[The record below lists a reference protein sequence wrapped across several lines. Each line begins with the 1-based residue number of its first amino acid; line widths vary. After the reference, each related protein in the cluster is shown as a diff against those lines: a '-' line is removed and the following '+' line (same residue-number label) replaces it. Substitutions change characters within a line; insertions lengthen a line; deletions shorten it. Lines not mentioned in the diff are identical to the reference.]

1 MTQSE
6 FNNLLDKYVSG
17 EISDQ
22 DLQRIIG
29 KIDLGESYDDAQKGW
44 SRFFQRSGR
53 RIVGIP
59 EGLVEAAKGGFG
71 LEHLQSLTDTHGVG
85 LGTAAWVA
93 EIAHG
98 STVGMAYL
106 MKELIMGHGNLADA
120 IEIVATILPL
130 ARIGNAVK
138 AARAIKRIK
147 QADPGLRTR
156 IIAEAMENHRKQV
169 AHRVATGDSTP
180 VKSQVYKLGD
190 DITLTAD
197 EVNQLRALAASDIR
211 WEFLETSL
219 EAGELVFNPEEL
231 LQTAA
236 WGGAARIINRIARR
250 GGTPTESTTETPI
263 PEPPE
268 ALPESAPALPP
279 SEGQPQPAPAPS
291 EAAQAQAGVVGGQVV
306 TPQEQPVA
314 ALPPPGAAPQQGQP
328 IVTPPPAGQGGQNVL
343 PSADQGLQ
351 PMGVDP
357 IIPIQPDLRPQPAP
371 LTSPDLP
378 APIDV
383 TPEGTPIGQ
392 QTAQATVETGA
403 GLPPSVIPPPE
414 GIAPEPIPE
423 PEPPPGYEPAP
434 ITPSPEPSPEPTP
447 EPVPIPEPEPA
458 PEPPTVE
465 PAPEP
470 TPEPTPQP
478 EPPEV
483 DQTGV
488 APNPDVGRVIEIPTQ
503 EGGLEYYWQNPDDPS
518 DVTVVQLEKVRDTTA
533 QQAQEHVE
541 RRIFQHAFAGEDLR
555 AEIREYVYGT
565 DPKRLAEAE
574 EFFKWKFERMFGKQT
589 GAARFRD
596 VRAWRMATIGKTETY
611 RAKAT
616 REGFRDIKFTNLF
629 FDPRNETWLGRLQNT
644 IPQLEW
650 TGRPDYIPPKT
661 SPIAIAKQIT
671 DDIIRKSY
679 EMVAKKFP
687 FIANDPNIVS
697 LPDDVHHV
705 AGKEVRTSLLGMLQ
719 SLNNGKRIDLM
730 GRKVTSMHELMAISQ
745 MARDSRIETLYAI
758 YVDENGVVISQDVVS
773 SGHVGTVVFNA
784 KKSAN
789 LITGKVE
796 ASPHIAKVYMFHNH
810 PSGNSTPSQGDRGVA
825 SQVRIALTDK
835 GMENRWGG
843 EASHDSGTYSVFVN
857 DTQYALNVELTPEER
872 GWETD
877 PLWTPTISDE
887 RVKKIVGKRFASVY
901 DEVQK
906 LRNDEGVITFIALDY
921 PHRASESYKKTD
933 AHRKEAIVL
942 GVWSVDNMDK
952 FDPNNPEEMAAVED
966 LLLKQLM
973 THGGT
978 SVVGFYGDAN
988 IPNEMLFNISNKFAI
1003 QFFAPAGEV
1012 PAGSQGTM
1020 VDIEKHQPYRPS
1032 NRTDSAVEREIASG
1046 FRPLEP
1052 LWYEKFDNLFWRRLT
1067 DPRNGFS
1074 PQGTVDSFRSA
1085 LERVSEVV
1093 RKSFPV
1099 RENDS
1104 NPTIA
1109 MKQSRLANIKP
1120 DDTVLVIGD
1129 NEASIA
1135 MAALR
1140 NGEKAGEVVL
1150 DDKVGSVSDATDY
1163 DGEAPT
1169 VILMDNVDFEV
1180 QIDDAMDLLAENG
1193 RLVVRVNRINL
1204 TGSRDQIQSV
1214 LGKYDFF
1221 NNHNVSGVLL
1231 ADEGSSIGYYLVIDK
1246 ESIVGKWDGVIG
1258 TYSFDLDKVEN
1269 ARNTRIPID
1278 YRNEEQLALAE
1289 EQGSA
1294 ATQPSFSEPTG
1305 ERSMS
1310 RGIGEPG
1317 EDVYLAAPEPGTK
1330 IDYLFSEPVVEPL
1343 DAVDETGGGTGVA
1356 ASPDANAGSPIP
1368 SQPVQGN
1375 GVSPTGELSQTPQSL
1390 QDPVNPVEQ
1399 PSPDPT
1405 SALSEGSIQVGQ
1417 DGEPVADGFQREGD
1431 ISGGVGAAF
1440 REEHRRDAPGYT
1452 ASAGTQAKAATEDTQ
1467 FGEQTVHTGG
1477 ANHGTLE
1484 QDPIGIALNDARTPA
1499 QEEAAVNRASKVLH
1513 DGQQRMMSLRDRVGE
1528 LWGRYKTNPLTYSL
1542 AQTGFRTVWNMGAA
1556 GKNIVNNML
1565 DVRLNTDKLSGEFN
1579 LLLQN
1584 AHERA
1589 NDLFQKE
1596 ITENGADWI
1605 DGEFV
1610 AAMERSREVDP
1621 AIQEFVDQEIRPF
1634 MQENFSQP
1642 MLDMNYDLLSDGII
1656 GDLPVHWVD
1665 GSGRDLLL
1673 RRKGRT
1679 TGWAKELPLFQSY
1692 LKDST
1697 NIQRFVFDK
1706 EGQHIFAVIQDTDT
1720 VKVKGGYQTR
1730 PTYKLISAMGTETE
1744 IGNPD
1749 NLPDKYEAVAEVSED
1764 GQWTGDIDAI
1774 ERVWDAEVKNTPS
1787 TAHVKQEFER
1797 LGLDLPDD
1805 VRMKYKRFGDLDE
1818 WSVTDG
1824 KGNELYR
1831 LRYLSTNQD
1840 GKQATNET
1848 YDDFRGRLMVYEKG
1862 IRDPIMIY
1870 KGDQASHLW
1879 EPLDDYY
1886 PHMIDW
1892 SKYNFNAVNLDNKA
1906 LEYAVAFW
1914 HANPNM
1920 IDSLEQ
1926 AIEILGRE
1934 NNRVKSRKYGHLE
1947 QARVY
1952 NYPSFNPKFFEV
1964 LQTFGDRT
1972 SERQHIIKNFGQ
1984 NSDLLHGMLND
1995 IIKPTEMR
2003 GQMTPKLQAIMK
2015 LRYGVGYRDF
2025 TINKF
2030 AKRSGNAFMPDGEP
2044 AVIDPEADEFRKM
2057 TALDWK
2063 SLIDE
2068 SIIEELSDGGY
2079 RINPNSLPEL
2089 ESPAFADDVMK
2100 QAFVNY
2106 SIAADMVANQ
2116 YGIPPMSIFEEELN
2130 KISRGIRET
2139 TGVLFLGKAW
2149 TSQIGQSANTAAIT
2163 GVRNTLAAVAKL
2175 SITNPRAVRDAAY
2188 HYAQEIGATL
2198 VDATQWA

>member
-1 MTQSE
+1 M
-6 FNNLLDKYVSG
+6 
-17 EISDQ
+17 
-22 DLQRIIG
+22 
-29 KIDLGESYDDAQKGW
+29 
-44 SRFFQRSGR
+44 
-53 RIVGIP
+53 
-59 EGLVEAAKGGFG
+59 
-71 LEHLQSLTDTHGVG
+71 
-85 LGTAAWVA
+85 
-93 EIAHG
+93 
-98 STVGMAYL
+98 
-106 MKELIMGHGNLADA
+106 
-120 IEIVATILPL
+120 
-130 ARIGNAVK
+130 
-138 AARAIKRIK
+138 
-147 QADPGLRTR
+147 
-156 IIAEAMENHRKQV
+156 
-169 AHRVATGDSTP
+169 
-180 VKSQVYKLGD
+180 
-190 DITLTAD
+190 
-197 EVNQLRALAASDIR
+197 R
-211 WEFLETSL
+211 WL
-219 EAGELVFNPEEL
+219 
-231 LQTAA
+231 
-236 WGGAARIINRIARR
+236 
-250 GGTPTESTTETPI
+250 
-263 PEPPE
+263 
-268 ALPESAPALPP
+268 
-279 SEGQPQPAPAPS
+279 
-291 EAAQAQAGVVGGQVV
+291 
-306 TPQEQPVA
+306 
-314 ALPPPGAAPQQGQP
+314 
-328 IVTPPPAGQGGQNVL
+328 
-343 PSADQGLQ
+343 
-351 PMGVDP
+351 
-357 IIPIQPDLRPQPAP
+357 
-371 LTSPDLP
+371 
-378 APIDV
+378 
-383 TPEGTPIGQ
+383 
-392 QTAQATVETGA
+392 
-403 GLPPSVIPPPE
+403 
-414 GIAPEPIPE
+414 
-423 PEPPPGYEPAP
+423 
-434 ITPSPEPSPEPTP
+434 
-447 EPVPIPEPEPA
+447 
-458 PEPPTVE
+458 
-465 PAPEP
+465 
-470 TPEPTPQP
+470 
-478 EPPEV
+478 
-483 DQTGV
+483 
-488 APNPDVGRVIEIPTQ
+488 
-503 EGGLEYYWQNPDDPS
+503 
-518 DVTVVQLEKVRDTTA
+518 
-533 QQAQEHVE
+533 
-541 RRIFQHAFAGEDLR
+541 
-555 AEIREYVYGT
+555 
-565 DPKRLAEAE
+565 
-574 EFFKWKFERMFGKQT
+574 
-589 GAARFRD
+589 
-596 VRAWRMATIGKTETY
+596 
-611 RAKAT
+611 
-616 REGFRDIKFTNLF
+616 
-629 FDPRNETWLGRLQNT
+629 
-644 IPQLEW
+644 
-650 TGRPDYIPPKT
+650 
-661 SPIAIAKQIT
+661 
-671 DDIIRKSY
+671 
-679 EMVAKKFP
+679 AKKFP

-784 KKSAN
+784 IKSAN
-789 LITGKVE
+789 LITGKLE

-825 SQVRIALTDK
+825 SKVRIELTYK

-1046 FRPLEP
+1046 FVPSEP

-1193 RLVVRVNRINL
+1193 RLVVRVNWGNL
-1204 TGSRDQIQSV
+1204 TGNRDQIQSV
-1214 LGKYDFF
+1214 LDKYDFF
-1221 NNHNVSGVLL
+1221 NDHNVSGVLL

-1330 IDYLFSEPVVEPL
+1330 IDYLLSEPVVEPL

-1356 ASPDANAGSPIP
+1356 ASPDANAGSPLS

-1431 ISGGVGAAF
+1431 ISSGVGAAF
-1440 REEHRRDAPGYT
+1440 RKERRRDAPGYT

-1499 QEEAAVNRASKVLH
+1499 QEEAAVNRVTKLLH
-1513 DGQQRMMSLRDRVGE
+1513 EGQQKSLGLRDRLGE
-1528 LWGRYKTNPLTYSL
+1528 LWGRYKTHPLTYSL
-1542 AQTGFRTVWNMGAA
+1542 LQTGHRTLHNMGAA
-1556 GKNIVNNML
+1556 GRLIQKNMAETELSAN
-1565 DVRLNTDKLSGEFN
+1565 RLSGEFD
-1579 LLLQN
+1579 LLLEDVHKRSN
-1584 AHERA
+1584 DMFRA
-1589 NDLFQKE
+1589 ELK
-1596 ITENGADWI
+1596 ENGADWLNN
-1605 DGEFV
+1605 EFV

-1621 AIQEFVDQEIRPF
+1621 AIQEFVDQELRPF
-1634 MQENFSQP
+1634 MQENLSQP
-1642 MLDMNYDLLSDGII
+1642 MLDMNYDILSGGII
-1656 GDLPVHWVD
+1656 ADLPVHWVD

-1673 RRKGRT
+1673 RRNDRT
-1679 TGWAKELPLFQSY
+1679 KGWAKELPLFQSY

-1749 NLPDKYEAVAEVSED
+1749 QLPDKYEAVASVSED
-1764 GQWTGDIDAI
+1764 GQWEGDLDAI

-1787 TAHVKQEFER
+1787 TAHVAQEFER

-1805 VRMKYKRFGDLDE
+1805 FRMKYKRFGDLDE

-1824 KGNELYR
+1824 KGKELYR

-1848 YDDFRGRLMVYEKG
+1848 YDDFRGRLMVYEEG
-1862 IRDPIMIY
+1862 IRDPIMVY

-1879 EPLDDYY
+1879 EPLENYY

-1892 SKYNFNAVNLDNKA
+1892 NEYNFNAVNLDNKS

-1952 NYPSFNPKFFEV
+1952 NFPSFNTKFFDV
-1964 LQTFGDRT
+1964 LQGFSKRAA
-1972 SERQHIIKNFGQ
+1972 ERQHIIKNFGQ
-1984 NSDLLHGMLND
+1984 NNDLLHGMLND
-1995 IIKPTEMR
+1995 IIKPTKMR

-2044 AVIDPEADEFRKM
+2044 AVIDPESDEFRKM
-2057 TALDWK
+2057 TTLDWK
-2063 SLIDE
+2063 ALLDE
-2068 SIIEELSDGGY
+2068 GIIEELSDGGY

-2106 SIAADMVANQ
+2106 SIAADIVANQ

-2130 KISRGIRET
+2130 KVSRGIRDG

-2149 TSQIGQSANTAAIT
+2149 TSQIGQSANTVALV
-2163 GVRNTLAAVAKL
+2163 GLRNTLRAISDLSITKSPESRQQTFDYSRSAGGTLVDVTQWYASDTSLTSYLLAPRTDFHYKGTGLKNWVKNKLSTPFMFFEKMNRVVATTAGKYYGMQQLKILLENPNDNATRTSLETITPFGEHLNERLERVLRTHVKSQGGRAVTAADVDWVMEQQTSVIEQERPELLIVRDYINAVAKTVSDVTQHRL
-2175 SITNPRAVRDAAY
+2175 QPADRIQILNTNPIMKAAFALNSFNIKQTEFIKNVIAREARIMSA
-2188 HYAQEIGATL
+2188 YAQQGDLAEGLGRGAARSLSYMPRVFGMWGMGITAMGIGHLIRFQGFDEDDLTIMAGLYQVGLGGYLAELFRARQYYKGVQSMLLGPGIGTAADLVQDPVGTL
-2198 VDATQWA
+2198 GRFSLPLGTTFENYGGKE